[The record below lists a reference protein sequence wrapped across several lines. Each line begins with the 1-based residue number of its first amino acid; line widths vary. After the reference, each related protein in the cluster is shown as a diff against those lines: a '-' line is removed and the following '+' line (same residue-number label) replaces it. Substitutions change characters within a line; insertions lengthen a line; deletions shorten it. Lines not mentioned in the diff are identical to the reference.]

1 MKIKIAMC
9 TADIQYGRKITQYF
23 QVHYYDKFVWNV
35 FTETTYLMDFL
46 KNGDVDLVLLGSE
59 LRNQVDFSVLQGK
72 EDRICA
78 YLVDDLDENE
88 SANIHQLEKY
98 ARGDKIYRDLLELYS
113 LKSNIHFQNAAKVN
127 DKTEIYAFVSPAGG
141 VGTSTIASAVAQ
153 NYAKFEKVLYI
164 NLETMGASQLVFEE
178 EGKNGFDE
186 LIFSIKSRRRALEL
200 KLASAVSRDRSGVYF
215 FEVSKNTLDILEL
228 SIEDI
233 KELLTAIQQIKEY
246 DKVIL
251 DVGNGLGEKEI
262 AAMTYANRII
272 TILDDS
278 ESTDKKFERYMG
290 ALQTLEQKNKADI
303 CSKMFLFYNK
313 VIKNAQLPE
322 QKFQIRVGGSFP
334 KIENGTY
341 DGIIGKIA
349 GMEIVR
355 NVK

>member
-1 MKIKIAMC
+1 MKIKIAIC
-9 TADIQYGRKITQYF
+9 TADIPYGRKMTQYF
-23 QVHYYDKFVWNV
+23 QVHYYDKFIWNI
-35 FTETTYLMDFL
+35 FTEPDYLTKFL
-46 KNGDVDLVLLGSE
+46 ESGDVDIVLLGNE
-59 LRNQVDFSVLQGK
+59 LKDQVDLASLQRKG
-72 EDRICA
+72 ERVCA
-78 YLVDDLDENE
+78 YLVDDLEERETDT
-88 SANIHQLEKY
+88 IHQVEKY

-113 LKSNIHFQNAAKVN
+113 LKSNIHFQNTAMVN

-141 VGTSTIASAVAQ
+141 VGTSTIASAAAQ

-164 NLETMGASQLVFEE
+164 NLETIGASQLVFEE
-178 EGKNGFDE
+178 EGKKGFDE

-215 FEVSKNTLDILEL
+215 FEVSKNALDILEL
-228 SIEDI
+228 SIQDI
-233 KELLTAIQQIKEY
+233 KELLTAIQQIREY

-272 TILDDS
+272 TILDGS
-278 ESTDKKFERYMG
+278 ESTEKKLERYIG
-290 ALQTLEQKNKADI
+290 ALQTLEQKNRADI
-303 CSKMFLFYNK
+303 CSKMILFYNK
-313 VIKNAQLPE
+313 VMKHVQLPE
-322 QKFQIRVGGSFP
+322 QKFQIRIGGSFP

-349 GMEIVR
+349 GMEIIR